1 MVKDGERAA
10 EVHSANDTKVA
21 RWVAAIAGLI
31 GFVLAVATPL
41 LPVTQTTATLNWPQ
55 QGQFEDVTAPLISLA
70 PVSLTAS
77 VPCSVIASMPPEGG
91 LVFGTAPP
99 TGRDAALNA
108 MLVNVTSGRGQ
119 GSGPASGNAR
129 VDVIV
134 RNVVVASVNRDR
146 MAGCSRLDIT
156 SSLDGTFADFVG
168 LTQLTGDDK
177 GKPQRTGFADPNL
190 RPAIVGVFT
199 DLTGPAPPGMQFSA
213 TIDTRFTTH
222 PTALKLTAMLLA
234 MVSTVIALLAL
245 WRLDR
250 ADGHRMHRL
259 IPSRWRTLSA
269 VDGVVVGGF
278 GLWYVIGAN
287 SSDDGYILGMA
298 RVADHAGYMS
308 NYFRWFGSPEDPFG
322 WYYNVLALMTRISDA
337 SIWIRLPDLICA
349 LVCWL
354 LLSREVVPRLGPAV
368 TASRP
373 ALWAAGLVLL
383 AAWMPFN
390 NGLRPEGQIAT
401 GALITYV
408 LIERAITSG
417 RLTPAALAIITA
429 AFTLGI
435 QPTGLIAVAA
445 LVAGGRPILRI
456 LMRRRQLFGTWP
468 LILPLLAAG
477 TVVLTVV
484 FADQTLATVLEATR
498 IRTAIGPSQEWY
510 TEILRYYYLILPTTD
525 AAISRRVA
533 FLFTVLCLFPSL
545 FLMLRRKRVPGVARG
560 PAWRLMG
567 VIFATIFFLMFT
579 PTKWIHHFGLF
590 AAVGGAMAA
599 LATVLMSPIVL
610 RSARN
615 RMAFLALVMF
625 VLAMCFASTNGW
637 WYVSNFGAPYNN
649 SVPQLGGI
657 TVSAVFFALF
667 AVAALWAF
675 WLHLSSRHSSP
686 IVDELTAAPIPIAA
700 GLMVLVGVASMVIGV
715 VRQYPTYS
723 NGWANVRAFAG
734 GCGMAD
740 DVLVEPDSNAGFL
753 NPLPGEFGDL
763 GPLGGT
769 GPTGFSPNGV
779 PDRIIAEAI
788 RLNNPQPGTDADWNR
803 SVRLPRPGV
812 NGSRVPLPYGLDPR
826 RVPVAG
832 TYSTGAQ
839 QESRLASAWYGL
851 PAADDAHPLVVI
863 TAAGTITGR
872 SVADGVD
879 TGQKVELEY
888 ATAGPDG
895 APVPAGRVSP
905 YDVGPTPAWRNLR
918 FPREQIP
925 ADAVAV
931 RVIAEDLSLGQ
942 GDWIAVTPPRVPEVR
957 SVQEYVGSE
966 QPVLMDWAVGL
977 AFPCQQPMLHANG
990 VTDVPKFRISPDYY
1004 AKLQSTDT
1012 WQDGLN
1018 GGLLGITD
1026 LLLRASVMS
1035 TYLSNDWGQDWG
1047 SLRRFDTIVDASP
1060 AQIDLGSETHSGLYS
1075 PGQIRIAP

>member
-1 MVKDGERAA
+1 M
-10 EVHSANDTKVA
+10 NDVDDVLVA
-21 RWVAAIAGLI
+21 RWVATIAGLL

-55 QGQFEDVTAPLISLA
+55 QGRFENVTAPLISQA
-70 PVSLTAS
+70 PVTLTAS
-77 VPCSVIASMPPEGG
+77 IPCAAVRGMPAKGG
-91 LVFGTAPP
+91 LLLGTAPP
-99 TGRDAALNA
+99 QGRDAALNA
-108 MLVNVTSGRGQ
+108 MLVNVTS
-119 GSGPASGNAR
+119 SR

-134 RNVVVASVNRDR
+134 RNVVVASVNRAR
-146 MAGCSRLDIT
+146 VAGPGCQRLDIT
-156 SSLDGTFADFVG
+156 SSHDGTFADFVG
-168 LTQLTGDDK
+168 LRKADGS
-177 GKPQRTGFADPNL
+177 PQRTGYADPNL

-199 DLTGPAPPGMQFSA
+199 DLVGPAPPGLTFSA
-213 TIDTRFTTH
+213 TIDTRFTSH
-222 PTALKLTAMLLA
+222 PSALKLAAMLLA
-234 MVSTVIALLAL
+234 IVSTVIALLAL

-250 ADGHRMHRL
+250 LDGHRMHRL
-259 IPSRWRTLSA
+259 IPERWRTVSA

-278 GLWYVIGAN
+278 ALWYVIGAN
-287 SSDDGYILGMA
+287 SSDDGYILAMA

-322 WYYNVLALMTRISDA
+322 WYYNVLALMTHVSDA
-337 SIWIRLPDLICA
+337 SIWIRLPDLLCA
-349 LVCWL
+349 LLCWL
-354 LLSREVVPRLGPAV
+354 LLSREVLPRLGPAV
-368 TASRP
+368 SGSR
-373 ALWAAGLVLL
+373 AAMWAAGFVLL

-401 GALITYV
+401 GALVTYV

-417 RLTPAALAIITA
+417 RLTPAALAITTA

-456 LMRRRQLFGTWP
+456 LMRRRALVGTWP
-468 LILPLLAAG
+468 LVAPLLAAG

-533 FLFTVLCLFPSL
+533 FLFTVMCLFPSL
-545 FLMLRRKRVPGVARG
+545 FMMLRRKRVPGVARG

-599 LATVLMSPIVL
+599 LATVMVSPVVL

-615 RMAFLALVMF
+615 RMTFLAFVFF

-637 WYVSNFGAPYNN
+637 WYVSNFGAPFNN
-649 SVPQLGGI
+649 SVPQLGG
-657 TVSAVFFALF
+657 VSVSTVFFALF
-667 AVAALWAF
+667 VLTALWAF
-675 WLHLSSRHSSP
+675 WLHVSP
-686 IVDELTAAPIPIAA
+686 RREPRLVRLLTTAPIPIAA
-700 GLMVLVGVASMVIGV
+700 GFMVFVFIASMAIGV

-734 GCGMAD
+734 GCGLAD

-753 NPLPGEFGDL
+753 QPMPGDYGPL
-763 GPLGGT
+763 GPLGGAT
-769 GPTGFSPNGV
+769 PTGFSPNGV
-779 PDRIIAEAI
+779 PEKIIAEAI
-788 RLNNPQPGTDADWNR
+788 RITNPQPGTDYDWNR
-803 SVRLPRPGV
+803 PVKLSRPGV
-812 NGSRVPLPYGLDPR
+812 NGSTVPLPYGLDPAK
-826 RVPVAG
+826 VPVAG
-832 TYSTGAQ
+832 SYSTAAQ
-839 QESRLASAWYGL
+839 QESKLASAWYAL

-863 TAAGTITGR
+863 TAAGTIAGT
-872 SVADGVD
+872 SVSEGLSS
-879 TGQKVELEY
+879 GQTVELEY
-888 ATAGPDG
+888 ATRGPDG
-895 APVPAGRVSP
+895 APVPAGRVQP
-905 YDVGPTPAWRNLR
+905 YDIGPTPSWRNLR
-918 FPREQIP
+918 YPREQIP

-931 RVIAEDLSLGQ
+931 RVIADDLSLGQ
-942 GDWIAVTPPRVPEVR
+942 GDWVAVTPPRVPEVR
-957 SVQEYVGSE
+957 SVQEYIGSSE
-966 QPVLMDWAVGL
+966 PVLMDWAVGL

-990 VTDVPKFRISPDYY
+990 VTDIPKFRISPDYY

-1012 WQDGLN
+1012 WQDGKN

-1035 TYLSNDWGQDWG
+1035 TYLSHDWGQDWG
-1047 SLRRFDTIVDASP
+1047 SLRRFDTIVDAQP
-1060 AQIDLGSETHSGLYS
+1060 AQIDLGETTHSGLYS
-1075 PGQIRIAP
+1075 PGKMRIEP